1 MTYYEKNKLVRLNY
15 QKAYYRE
22 HKEDIKRY
30 TKEYYELNK
39 NTMKQKRKGN
49 IPVKRKPNENG
60 MLYVTYEQRTLSFNN
75 IIYLQNIN
83 F

>member
-1 MTYYEKNKLVRLNY
+1 MTYYEKNKHVCLKY

-22 HKEDIKRY
+22 HKEDIKQY

-49 IPVKRKPNENG
+49 VPVKRKPKENE
-60 MLYVTYEQRTLSFNN
+60 MLSVVYQDVILSFD
-75 IIYLQNIN
+75 
-83 F
+83 

>member
-39 NTMKQKRKGN
+39 IQMKQKRKGSF
-49 IPVKRKPNENG
+49 PVKRKPKENG
-60 MLYVTYEQRTLSFNN
+60 MLSVIYTEVTMSFN
-75 IIYLQNIN
+75 
-83 F
+83 

>member
-22 HKEDIKRY
+22 NKEEIKRY

-39 NTMKQKRKGN
+39 IQMKQKRKGN
-49 IPVKRKPNENG
+49 IPVKRKPKENE
-60 MLYVTYEQRTLSFNN
+60 MLSITYKEVILSFD
-75 IIYLQNIN
+75 
-83 F
+83 